1 MIEENARGN
10 HRKKAP
16 QRAQPGV
23 LMTPLL
29 LRRDRRRENMRKAEI
44 LEFQNIQDGIS
55 RYINSTM
62 IFLAFGDVYN
72 PPWLG

>member
-29 LRRDRRRENMRKAEI
+29 LRRDRRRENMLKTQVSENPEASGRH
-44 LEFQNIQDGIS
+44 IQMNLFYYDFSSIWGCI
-55 RYINSTM
+55 
-62 IFLAFGDVYN
+62 
-72 PPWLG
+72 